1 MNAQYSPIQIEEKW
15 SKIWADRELERPGSE
30 DHFSQI
36 IPPPNVTGTLHMGHS
51 FQYAIMDFYT
61 RYHHMKDTDSYWQV
75 GTDHAGIATQ
85 MVVENNLLNEGK
97 SKDDLGREKFL
108 EEVWKWKE
116 YSEGKIS
123 SQMKRLG
130 ITVEWDKYRFTYDD
144 DFCEG
149 VNKAFVELYRKDKIY
164 RGYRLV
170 NWDPSL
176 KTAVSDLEVV
186 RQEKD
191 GLLWH
196 ISYPL
201 ADTDEALIVATTRP
215 ETMFGDMAVAVN
227 PNDARFKHHIG
238 KYIELPFVGRKIPV
252 IGDEYVDM
260 EFGTG
265 CLKITPGHDFND
277 YDIGKKYALHE
288 VDGVVQTSDK
298 LEDFA
303 PINIFTDDAFSND
316 MVPAP
321 FNNLDRFKVRKAVL
335 EELRNKELLVKE
347 EKHHVSVPRGERS
360 NIVIEPK
367 LSYQWYVKTEEM
379 AKKANEAVNN
389 GEVVFHPS
397 NWDKTYFN
405 WMDNIQDWCISRQIW
420 WGHRIP
426 AWHDDEGNTYVGF
439 DEAEVREFY
448 SLDDRA
454 LRQEEDVLDTWFS
467 ASLWPFGSLG
477 WPKETEDFKKF
488 FPTTLL
494 VTGFDIIF
502 FWVARMMMMSL
513 EFTGK
518 VPFKDVYVTGLIR
531 DENGQKMSKS
541 KGNIIDPIDLIYG
554 IDLEDLVSKRTANLM
569 QEGLAEKIERK
580 TRKQFPNGIDSYG
593 TDAVRMTFYSLATHT
608 RDISFELGRLKGY
621 RNFCNKVWNA
631 ARFINNYPM
640 ESKEFI
646 AKNDA
651 DKWIEDEFNKV
662 AEQIHKNIA
671 EYRLDFAMNEV
682 YEFFWGKFC
691 DKYIEEC
698 KTSGETANLH
708 PMLKKILL
716 LMHPFCPF
724 ITEEINEL
732 VFKDGSLMKKN
743 K

>member
-1 MNAQYSPIQIEEKW
+1 MDAQYSPIQIEEKW

-61 RYHHMKDTDSYWQV
+61 RYHHMKGTDSYWQV

-108 EEVWKWKE
+108 DEVWKWKE

-186 RQEKD
+186 RHEKD

-201 ADTDEALIVATTRP
+201 SDSDEALIVATTRP

-227 PNDARFKHHIG
+227 PKDERFKHHIG
-238 KYIELPFVGRKIPV
+238 KYVELPFVGRKIPV

-288 VDGVVQTSDK
+288 VDGVVQTSNK

-303 PINIFTDDAFSND
+303 PINIFTDEAFSND

-335 EELRNKELLVKE
+335 EELRTKELLVKE
-347 EKHHVSVPRGERS
+347 EKHHISVPRGERS

-389 GEVVFHPS
+389 GEVVFHPA

-439 DEAEVREFY
+439 NEAEVREFY
-448 SLDDRA
+448 SLDARA
-454 LRQEEDVLDTWFS
+454 LKQEEDVLDTWFS

-631 ARFINNYPM
+631 ARFINNYPV
-640 ESKEFI
+640 ESKEFV

-662 AEQIHKNIA
+662 TEQIQKNIA
-671 EYRLDFAMNEV
+671 EYRLDFAMNEI

-708 PMLKKILL
+708 PMLKKILV

-732 VFKDGSLMKKN
+732 VFKDGSLMDL
-743 K
+743 

>member
-201 ADTDEALIVATTRP
+201 ADTNEALIVATTRP

-227 PNDARFKHHIG
+227 PNDVRFKHHIG

-347 EKHHVSVPRGERS
+347 EKHHISVPRGERS

-367 LSYQWYVKTEEM
+367 LSYQWYVKTEDM
-379 AKKANEAVNN
+379 AKRANEAVNN

-448 SLDDRA
+448 SLDERA

-640 ESKEFI
+640 ESKDFI

-662 AEQIHKNIA
+662 TEQIHKNIA